1 MISVSAKGFH
11 YTSYY
16 HGRKTRFRE
25 CAFSILIML
34 EPPVNAATCLRQIA
48 EVSAPDDVECWT
60 IISPKR
66 LASLTGDCP
75 YYRSNKKTRYAMGFI
90 NILDSLPY
98 KQMQEVS
105 KYLISHFGQ
114 STYYRARKG
123 TRPLLPTEQQ
133 FVLETLKR
141 CKADSCQEF
150 DAYYEDYDWE

>member
-1 MISVSAKGFH
+1 MEEKLDFANVPSRYSLCLN
-11 YTSYY
+11 
-16 HGRKTRFRE
+16 RQ
-25 CAFSILIML
+25 C
-34 EPPVNAATCLRQIA
+34 PNAATCLRQIA

-66 LASLTGDCP
+66 LA
-75 YYRSNKKTRYAMGFI
+75 I

>member
-1 MISVSAKGFH
+1 MEEKLDFANVPSRYSLCLN
-11 YTSYY
+11 
-16 HGRKTRFRE
+16 RQ
-25 CAFSILIML
+25 C
-34 EPPVNAATCLRQIA
+34 PNAATCLRQIV

>member
-1 MISVSAKGFH
+1 
-11 YTSYY
+11 
-16 HGRKTRFRE
+16 
-25 CAFSILIML
+25 
-34 EPPVNAATCLRQIA
+34 
-48 EVSAPDDVECWT
+48 
-60 IISPKR
+60 
-66 LASLTGDCP
+66 
-75 YYRSNKKTRYAMGFI
+75 MGFI

-141 CKADSCQEF
+141 FKADSCQEF

>member
-1 MISVSAKGFH
+1 
-11 YTSYY
+11 
-16 HGRKTRFRE
+16 
-25 CAFSILIML
+25 
-34 EPPVNAATCLRQIA
+34 
-48 EVSAPDDVECWT
+48 
-60 IISPKR
+60 
-66 LASLTGDCP
+66 
-75 YYRSNKKTRYAMGFI
+75 MGFI

-141 CKADSCQEF
+141 CKADSSQEI